1 MTFTLT
7 DEQIAIVEAAAST
20 RDNLLVIA
28 RAGAAKTTTLVE
40 AAKAMP
46 QATGLVLAF
55 NKSIADEMRQRLPSN
70 FKAQTLNGCGF
81 QAWQRYIGRRAKVDA
96 RKCYG
101 LLREEIEK
109 LAKPEQDEAWEFFS
123 ETLKGIGHAKMQGYI
138 PKDNLPP
145 AFRPLT
151 SADDFYDIA
160 LPFEATDLQR
170 MLIDKVSAASFKQAR
185 DGIVDFDDMLLGPA
199 VAGVDFDYYTDI
211 LVDESQ
217 DLSMINHVLLRKLR
231 KPRTRI
237 IAVGDPCQ
245 AIYGFRGADTSSM
258 KTLGEMFDMRELYL
272 TTSFRC
278 ASSIVENARWRAP
291 DMRWPDWAKPG
302 LVLRP
307 EHWSADDLP
316 DGCAIICRNNAPLFK
331 LALRLLRDG
340 RYPELLGRD
349 IVKSLLAQM
358 KKLGKPT
365 LGREEALA
373 SLRGWTASQKERQRD
388 HAMVNDQAE
397 CMAIFIKATS
407 SLGDAMA
414 LAENVMNRS
423 GRIYLMTG
431 HRSKGLEYETV
442 LFLDSHLCKV
452 DRDQDANIKYV
463 IETRA
468 KERLVYVES
477 ETYKMKEDED
487 GGED

>member
-1 MTFTLT
+1 MPFQLT
-7 DEQIAIVEAAAST
+7 DEQIAIVEAATST
-20 RDNLLVIA
+20 RDNLLVVA

-40 AAKAMP
+40 VTKALP
-46 QATGLVLAF
+46 RANGLVLAF
-55 NKSIADEMRQRLPSN
+55 NKAIADEMKTKLPGN

-81 QAWQRYIGRRAKVDA
+81 QAWQRYIGKRCRVDG
-96 RKCYG
+96 RKCYE
-101 LLREEIEK
+101 LLRAEIETLPK
-109 LAKPEQDEAWEFFS
+109 LDADEAWDLFS
-123 ETLKGIGHAKMQGYI
+123 ETLKAIGQAKLQAYI
-138 PKDNLPP
+138 PKAGLPP

-151 SADDFYDIA
+151 SAEDFYNTN

-170 MLIDKVSAASFKQAR
+170 MLIDKISSQSFQLAIQ
-185 DGIVDFDDMLLGPA
+185 GHVDFDDMLLGPA
-199 VAGVDFDYYTDI
+199 VAGVSFDYYSDV
-211 LVDESQ
+211 LVDEAQ
-217 DLSMINHVLLRKLR
+217 DLSFINHILLKKLR
-231 KPRTRI
+231 KPGTRI

-258 KTLGEMFDMRELYL
+258 ETLGEMFQMRELFL

-307 EHWSADDLP
+307 EAWSADDLP
-316 DGCAIICRNNAPLFK
+316 DGAAIICRNNAPLFRM
-331 LALRLLRDG
+331 ALRLLRDG
-340 RYPELLGRD
+340 KYPELLGRD

-358 KKLGKPT
+358 KKLGKAKLT
-365 LGREEALA
+365 RDEALA
-373 SLRGWTASQKERQRD
+373 SLRGWTLAQKQRQRE
-388 HAMVNDQAE
+388 HTLVEDQAE
-397 CMAIFIKATS
+397 CMKIFIDATET
-407 SLGDAMA
+407 LGDAMA
-414 LAENVMNRS
+414 LAENVMSRS

-442 LFLDSHLCKV
+442 LFLDSALCRI

-468 KERLVYVES
+468 KDKLVYVS
-477 ETYKMKEDED
+477 TDNFRSARDE
-487 GGED
+487 E